1 VSYLV
6 FARKYRPQAFEDV
19 LGQEHVAT
27 TLRNAMAAGRLA
39 HAYLFCGPR
48 GVGKTTMARI
58 LAKAVNCM
66 KSPGPAPCGAC
77 EACVAIAAGGD
88 IDVMELDAASN
99 RKIENIEPLVD
110 SARYLPQRSPKKIYI
125 VDEAHML
132 SPTAWNALLKTLEE
146 PPPHVMFVFATTDPQ
161 KVIETVR
168 SRCQRFDFRRIT
180 PADIERKLRR
190 IAAEEGA
197 RVDDAVFGEIASRAT
212 GGLRDAETLLDQMLS
227 SAPEDRPLAVSDL
240 MAIVGGIPRA
250 ARAQILD
257 AARAGSLG
265 DVLGGAGALIDD
277 GADPQEL
284 LKDLY
289 GDLHARAVAAALAK
303 EDGVEWCLAAAEIVA
318 RHLALA
324 RDSRAARAT
333 LDLALLSIAKL
344 GEVEDLERL
353 VARVEGLAGAGPAIP
368 AAVAPAPAPVAAPPP
383 RAAPAKLALPP
394 PGPPRPR
401 TPQGAAPPVS
411 GAPSS
416 AEMARIRALPRVKEV
431 LSTFEGEIEH
441 VRRSDEHGQELR

>member
-1 VSYLV
+1 MSYLV
-6 FARKYRPQAFEDV
+6 FARKYRPQSFEDV

-27 TLRNAMAAGRLA
+27 TLKNAMAAGRLA

-66 KSPGPAPCGAC
+66 RSPGPAPCGAC

-132 SPTAWNALLKTLEE
+132 SSTAWNALLKTLEE

-197 RVDDAVFGEIASRAT
+197 RVEDEVFGEIASRAT

-227 SAPEDRPLAVSDL
+227 SAPQERPLAVADL

-250 ARAQILD
+250 ARARILD

-265 DVLGGAGALIDD
+265 DVLGGAGALVDA

-289 GDLHARAVAAALAK
+289 GDLHARAVAAALAG

-318 RHLALA
+318 RHQALA

-333 LDLALLSIAKL
+333 LDLALLSLAKL
-344 GEVEDLERL
+344 GDVEDLERL
-353 VARVEGLAGAGPAIP
+353 VARVEGLPVGPP
-368 AAVAPAPAPVAAPPP
+368 AVVAPAQAPAPAAAPPP
-383 RAAPAKLALPP
+383 KPAPAKLALPP
-394 PGPPRPR
+394 PGPPRLRAPPGG
-401 TPQGAAPPVS
+401 TPPVS

-416 AEMARIRALPRVKEV
+416 AEIARIRAHPRVKEV